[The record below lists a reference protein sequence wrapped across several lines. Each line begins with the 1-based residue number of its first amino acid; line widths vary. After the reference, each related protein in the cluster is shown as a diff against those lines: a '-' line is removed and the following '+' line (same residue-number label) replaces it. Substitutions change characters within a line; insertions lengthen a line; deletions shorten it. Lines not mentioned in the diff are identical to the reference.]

1 MEISSQI
8 SVGVRKATGDAK
20 CSVRSG
26 SAAALPKKPDT
37 APETA
42 PETAPTPD
50 PAVTTTPAPTPD
62 PTPDPAV
69 TTTQWR
75 KWAAAAA
82 VFSALF
88 LVYQIYSLIN
98 NFLMWMSSGTP
109 RAQGDN
115 LEGNPQCV
123 HHVIGAKTVSF
134 PALLVTLLVNVGVHF
149 LLRTPSDEDL
159 QRRVEQYKSENR
171 DLRIQSQKTGG
182 DRDIQKEVDAQIALT
197 VQRYKIHYDT
207 KERELE
213 AEHIKEIDKLRAEI
227 EGLKKPESPAEE
239 VQMHDAQTNTDDWEN
254 TNTDWPQEARQEI
267 GRAHV

>member
-1 MEISSQI
+1 M
-8 SVGVRKATGDAK
+8 
-20 CSVRSG
+20 
-26 SAAALPKKPDT
+26 
-37 APETA
+37 
-42 PETAPTPD
+42 
-50 PAVTTTPAPTPD
+50 
-62 PTPDPAV
+62 

-254 TNTDWPQEARQEI
+254 TNTDWPQEARQAKAEI
-267 GRAHV
+267 ETLNVQIVQLKTRLKIGSNMGLHDAQKTGTQTEAQEETSDEKHKRQLAAACAGRGAEV